1 MWGRVVPYLP
11 RRAAAT
17 GLCPAG
23 AGHGSESLRGHAPTL
38 RVYIRPIVV
47 TVARA

>member
-17 GLCPAG
+17 GRGPAG
-23 AGHGSESLRGHAPTL
+23 AGHGSESLRVHAPTL
-38 RVYIRPIVV
+38 RVYVRPIIVM
-47 TVARA
+47 VARA